1 MSSNLKVNTIL
12 PSTGT
17 TVTVSGISS
26 VTSSIS
32 AGSSIT
38 GTTFYGSGANLTSL
52 PSQVTINN
60 NAANR
65 VITGEGGTTLNG
77 EANLTFDGTNFSVT
91 GAANIAGTL
100 ILQPGGTAWSTT
112 NTRPQLGRQADGEL
126 RLGAGSDSAS
136 NVTFYTSPSAGGTLA
151 ERLRI
156 TSAGLHKISQPGNMQ
171 DGTYYS
177 TITISS
183 PNGVWQ
189 GLRFDRGTTAKWR
202 IGMKNDDTFQIANL
216 FLNGSSGVDDNTLRI
231 TDNNNI
237 SITGNLAFASGKGI
251 DFSAT
256 SDSGGMTSELLD
268 DYEEGSFTPYFRGA
282 GSAGSYGY
290 SRQVGRYTKIG
301 QRVFFNLYLT
311 LNAISA
317 NASGNLMIYGLP
329 YTSEGGNTYS
339 FAGVAYYYGFNGI
352 TPQSGLIDISNTRLY
367 LYQNNATSEIVNST
381 AAGALTTTSSIIM
394 GGQYSVG

>member
-126 RLGAGSDSAS
+126 RLGAGSDSS
-136 NVTFYTSPSAGGTLA
+136 SIVTLYTSPSAGGTLA
-151 ERLRI
+151 EVGRFTTGGYEQRFSN
-156 TSAGLHKISQPGNMQ
+156 TS
-171 DGTYYS
+171 TYS
-177 TITISS
+177 TTTGSRKGIYVFNSGATTNCYASLELGANNS
-183 PNGVWQ
+183 NGHFLIF
-189 GLRFDRGTTAKWR
+189 LRF
-202 IGMKNDDTFQIANL
+202 NFHQ
-216 FLNGSSGVDDNTLRI
+216 F
-231 TDNNNI
+231 
-237 SITGNLAFASGKGI
+237 
-251 DFSAT
+251 
-256 SDSGGMTSELLD
+256 
-268 DYEEGSFTPYFRGA
+268 
-282 GSAGSYGY
+282 
-290 SRQVGRYTKIG
+290 
-301 QRVFFNLYLT
+301 
-311 LNAISA
+311 
-317 NASGNLMIYGLP
+317 
-329 YTSEGGNTYS
+329 
-339 FAGVAYYYGFNGI
+339 
-352 TPQSGLIDISNTRLY
+352 
-367 LYQNNATSEIVNST
+367 EIKRKKT
-381 AAGALTTTSSIIM
+381 
-394 GGQYSVG
+394 